1 MSASTNAYGSAAW
14 QPLLMEKNMIFDT
27 HAHYEDE
34 AFNEDRE
41 TMLESLHDGGVGTVV
56 NVASTWRSLELTRA
70 LTEAYD
76 FVYGAY
82 GIHPDNVGE
91 LSDERLEELERYCR
105 LPKAV
110 AVGEIGLDYYWNKE
124 SRELQIK
131 WFREQLRLAKR
142 LGLPVIIHSRD
153 AAEDTMTVSEEEH
166 LEEIGG
172 VVHCYSY
179 SAEMAK
185 KYLKMGMYIGVGG
198 VVTFK
203 NARKLRETVEITP
216 IERIVL
222 ETDCPYL
229 SPEPNRGK
237 RNSSLNLPYV
247 AAKIAEIKG
256 IEAEEVVRITEENA
270 RRMYRLAVEA

>member
-1 MSASTNAYGSAAW
+1 
-14 QPLLMEKNMIFDT
+14 MIFDT

-172 VVHCYSY
+172 VVH
-179 SAEMAK
+179 
-185 KYLKMGMYIGVGG
+185 
-198 VVTFK
+198 
-203 NARKLRETVEITP
+203 
-216 IERIVL
+216 
-222 ETDCPYL
+222 
-229 SPEPNRGK
+229 
-237 RNSSLNLPYV
+237 
-247 AAKIAEIKG
+247 
-256 IEAEEVVRITEENA
+256 
-270 RRMYRLAVEA
+270 